1 MTSAYYYLTKADYH
15 NRLDKAL
22 RELGNEITIPKLS
35 SAYGVTVFHISLTN
49 AVVIYDGDKNV
60 EIEANDRRR
69 IRRTHSKLEQISG
82 IKLTEFQKQLQNG

>member
-49 AVVIYDGDKNV
+49 AVVIYDGDKSLV
-60 EIEANDRRR
+60 SAVREDMTIWEQLLVLWRR
-69 IRRTHSKLEQISG
+69 IVPQ
-82 IKLTEFQKQLQNG
+82 